1 MTIHPAPAE
10 LSYFALRVLERPGPN
25 EWLALVAP
33 AIEVE
38 KVGGEL
44 VESLRAIGDVEPV
57 LADVSKATEFI
68 CFVHRHQNGILVLL
82 GLDAFAVEDWRT
94 LDADRSLLQREDAS
108 VLVLSEET
116 LGQLFRYAPNFA
128 SWLGGQTRL
137 LTEEDHSLT
146 PDEREE
152 RLASLREW
160 SGMTDEEV
168 IARAERGDIPP
179 DPPYAIWLVLLNRG
193 DLLG

>member
-10 LSYFALRVLERPGPN
+10 LSYFALRVLTRPGPN

-33 AIEVE
+33 APEVE
-38 KVGGEL
+38 KVAGEL
-44 VESLRAIGDVEPV
+44 VESLRATGDVEPV
-57 LADVSKATEFI
+57 LISVSKAIEFI
-68 CFVHRHQNGILVLL
+68 HFVHKHQEGVLVLL
-82 GLDAFAVEDWRT
+82 GLDAFAVEDWQI

-108 VLVLSEET
+108 VLVLGEEA
-116 LGQLFRYAPNFA
+116 LGQLFRHAPNFA

-146 PDEREE
+146 PEEREE

-168 IARAERGDIPP
+168 IARAERGKLPA
-179 DPPYAIWLVLLNRG
+179 DPSYAIWLVLLNRG